1 MMMIWILLLNFL
13 RIVVVC
19 VSFIYILSYF
29 FTMRC
34 SDFLHFIDNPRLGLH
49 TARAADFVQKYPTE
63 CQRED
68 V

>member
-1 MMMIWILLLNFL
+1 M
-13 RIVVVC
+13 
-19 VSFIYILSYF
+19 SFIYILSYF

-49 TARAADFVQKYPTE
+49 TARAADFVQKYPTQSVKE
-63 CQRED
+63 KD